1 MLAEVSDFMNAACFM
16 DFPQNREGGDGQAS
30 RPD

>member
-1 MLAEVSDFMNAACFM
+1 MLAEVCVFMNAACFM
-16 DFPQNREGGDGQAS
+16 DFPQNREGSDGQAS

>member
-1 MLAEVSDFMNAACFM
+1 MNAACFM